1 MRPPDLAQARDY
13 IYANARLLERHL
25 FSFHFESGPTKPIE
39 RALAA
44 YQHANGLYGYGLEP
58 DKRASAPQ
66 PIDQAVAME
75 LLDTINAE
83 PDKFLLICD
92 ALHELTNPDGGLPFS
107 HPTVEAAPR
116 AFWWACEEPQAS
128 SINPT
133 GVILSKLWENGIS
146 HPWMKR
152 AEEFCWHA
160 ITRLDATSSHS
171 IQTGLAFLAS
181 NPDTKR
187 AEQALQELGK
197 LLRQATVFQ
206 TNADGYVFSPLHFA
220 PSPAS
225 PAARFFTKDEI
236 QPHLQALINQQQEDG
251 SWPINW
257 PALSEGVLAE
267 CRGIVTLRNL
277 RILKEYGWLE

>member
-1 MRPPDLAQARDY
+1 MNHPNFAQARDY

-25 FSFHFESGPTKPIE
+25 FSYHFEAGSAQPV
-39 RALAA
+39 RQVLAA

-58 DKRASAPQ
+58 DKRATAPQ
-66 PIDQAVAME
+66 PIDQAIAME

-83 PDKFLLICD
+83 PNEFLLICD
-92 ALHELTNPDGGLPFS
+92 ALDELTNPDGGLPFS

-116 AFWWACEEPQAS
+116 AFWWACEEPQVS

-133 GVILSKLWENGIS
+133 GVILSHLWENGIS

-152 AEEFCWHA
+152 AEEFCWDA
-160 ITRLDATSSHS
+160 LARLDSTSSHS

-181 NPDTKR
+181 NPDTER
-187 AEQALQELGK
+187 AEQAKQKLGE

-220 PSPAS
+220 PSPTS
-225 PAARFFTKDEI
+225 PAARFYTQDEI
-236 QPHLQALINQQQEDG
+236 QPHLQALINQQQDDG
-251 SWPINW
+251 GWQINW

-277 RILKEYGWLE
+277 QILKAYGRFE